1 MKSTVSIKNQC
12 KDTNG
17 KQIMI
22 ENSIKQ
28 CSNEIPKLHLEL
40 KAEQHKNII
49 LENKL
54 MTFECHLEEILLRN
68 DLTQNPNKETCIR
81 ATPVTKSCFQ
91 RPDFLTETCI
101 LTVSDSKVNND
112 KPSQMDMPLKFLT
125 QDFTWMDITPK
136 DPDRVGL
143 NKEAKHKYV
152 GEGINQPYNKEQES
166 MDSLLQKEEIFYE
179 QESSASSACSQ
190 TD

>member
-1 MKSTVSIKNQC
+1 MKSTVSVKNQC

-28 CSNEIPKLHLEL
+28 CSNEIRKLHLEL
-40 KAEQHKNII
+40 KAEQQKNII

-91 RPDFLTETCI
+91 RPVFLTETCM
-101 LTVSDSKVNND
+101 LTISDSKVNNNE
-112 KPSQMDMPLKFLT
+112 PSQIGMPLRFLT
-125 QDFTWMDITPK
+125 QGFTWMDITPK

-143 NKEAKHKYV
+143 NKKAKHKYV
-152 GEGINQPYNKEQES
+152 GEGINQPDNKEQES

-179 QESSASSACSQ
+179 
-190 TD
+190 